1 MAYNPGSFG
10 AGCPVFTI
18 NSVTYKVN
26 QLNYPQTSD
35 AVQNIND
42 ELGDYTNMFANKGAI
57 TGSATLQ
64 CAASTTVFPTTAAQ
78 NSTTGLFSANIGSNS
93 AAQNLAITSVSVPR
107 PSQGV
112 WTFEIS
118 FQKVA

>member
-10 AGCPVFTI
+10 AGCPVITI

-26 QLNYPQTSD
+26 ALNYPQTSD

-42 ELGDYTNMFANKGAI
+42 ELGDYTNLFANKGPI

-64 CAASTTVFPTTAAQ
+64 CAASTTVFPTTVSQ
-78 NSTTGLFSANIGSNS
+78 NATTGVFTALIGSN
-93 AAQNLAITSVSVPR
+93 AATQNLAITSVSVPR
-107 PSQGV
+107 AAQGV
-112 WTFEIS
+112 WTFEIG

>member
-10 AGCPVFTI
+10 AGCPVITI

-26 QLNYPQTSD
+26 NLNYPQSSD
-35 AVQNIND
+35 ATQDIAD
-42 ELGDYTNMFANKGAI
+42 ESGDYANFFANKGPI

-64 CAASTTVFPTTAAQ
+64 CAASTTAFPNTVAQ
-78 NSTTGLFSANIGSNS
+78 NATVGVFTSLIGSN
-93 AAQNLAITSVSVPR
+93 AATQNLAITSVSVPR
-107 PSQGV
+107 PAQGV

-118 FQKVA
+118 FRKVA